1 MKATRLF
8 NLVMATTVVVL
19 ALPVCAADMPTE
31 PRGGK
36 PPANSRPSVE
46 NFADQVTYQRAFEAV
61 VWSMPAMIKY
71 GMRRAS
77 LEIGGGDNVV
87 LAWSGGAKPLL
98 ETLTPNN
105 TSPYVTSTTDL
116 RKGPVVLEVPK
127 ATDKAILFGQVADD
141 WFVTVADIGPVGLDK
156 GKGNKILLLPPG
168 HSGEAPAGYAVVKS
182 LSYILDFAFRSI
194 PLPAGTPEDAYALS
208 KQIKM
213 YYLSELPK
221 PKPTRFVD
229 PLNTQ
234 WSTLPR
240 YDERWFEDLHA
251 IINAGPIRE
260 RDKVMMGML
269 KSIGIEKGKPYKPDE
284 KTKKIFRQAA
294 IDAYHY
300 MLEGYVA
307 GLPEEMM
314 WSNRSWRNV
323 FYTDPDGG
331 FSWDTEG
338 MLDYDNRAIRNW
350 FNVIYLPAKVLE
362 RPATMYVD
370 TPLDKDG
377 NVFEAGKTYKLTVPK
392 DVPVNKFWSLTIY
405 DMATWAFIYTPE
417 ERPGLSSR
425 DRDKMKLNDDGGV
438 TLYIGPEAPKGYE
451 NNWIPTAGKV
461 PFPLF
466 RFYGP
471 TEALFNKTFIL
482 NDVELVE

>member
-1 MKATRLF
+1 MGGTGRTWNSEWSCAIRLH
-8 NLVMATTVVVL
+8 TS
-19 ALPVCAADMPTE
+19 AA
-31 PRGGK
+31 GG
-36 PPANSRPSVE
+36 R
-46 NFADQVTYQRAFEAV
+46 
-61 VWSMPAMIKY
+61 
-71 GMRRAS
+71 
-77 LEIGGGDNVV
+77 
-87 LAWSGGAKPLL
+87 
-98 ETLTPNN
+98 
-105 TSPYVTSTTDL
+105 
-116 RKGPVVLEVPK
+116 
-127 ATDKAILFGQVADD
+127 
-141 WFVTVADIGPVGLDK
+141 
-156 GKGNKILLLPPG
+156 
-168 HSGEAPAGYAVVKS
+168 
-182 LSYILDFAFRSI
+182 
-194 PLPAGTPEDAYALS
+194 
-208 KQIKM
+208 
-213 YYLSELPK
+213 
-221 PKPTRFVD
+221 
-229 PLNTQ
+229 
-234 WSTLPR
+234 
-240 YDERWFEDLHA
+240 A

-377 NVFEAGKTYKLTVPK
+377 NVFEAGKMYKLTVPK
-392 DVPVNKFWSLTIY
+392 DVPVNKFWSLTVY

-425 DRDKMKLNDDGGV
+425 DLGTMKLNADGSV
-438 TLYIGPEAPKGYE
+438 TLFFGPKAPKGYE
-451 NNWIPTAGKV
+451 NNWISTGGKV
-461 PFPLF
+461 PFPMF

-471 TEALFNKTFIL
+471 EEPLFNKTFVL